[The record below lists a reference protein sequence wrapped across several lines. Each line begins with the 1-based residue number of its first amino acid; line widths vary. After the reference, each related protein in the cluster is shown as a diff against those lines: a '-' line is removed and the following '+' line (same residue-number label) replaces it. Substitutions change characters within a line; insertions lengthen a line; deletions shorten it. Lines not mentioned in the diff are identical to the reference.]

1 MLGCMAAYASAA
13 ESLHPGIYG
22 PIMRRNRAKAIEI

>member
-1 MLGCMAAYASAA
+1 MAAYASAV

-22 PIMRRNRAKAIEI
+22 PIMRPNQAKAIEI